1 VALPSSGLTVI
12 AMAKPMWSCPTSQP
26 GEPPALGGKSGLQNI
41 VYNNS
46 PSEVL
51 LAAAGTSDVYAVVC
65 C

>member
-1 VALPSSGLTVI
+1 
-12 AMAKPMWSCPTSQP
+12 MAKPMWSCPTSQP